1 MAVLRTALVTIPPM
15 LGDIIKTLLA
25 NQFTVNLVARLD
37 TRAEMEQRLPLVS
50 PDLVII
56 GLLGGEDD
64 TIGRTLL
71 ALVPLAKVIVLS
83 SDGRNAYVHEM
94 RAHRSTLMDV
104 SPPRLIEAIM
114 GAAND

>member
-1 MAVLRTALVTIPPM
+1 VAVLRTALVAIPPVI
-15 LGDIIKTLLA
+15 GDILLTLLA
-25 NQFTVNLVARLD
+25 DHFTVDVVARLD
-37 TRAEMEQRLPLVS
+37 TAAGIEQKLPLVS
-50 PDLVII
+50 PDLVIV